1 LQDLDGRPR
10 ELSLP
15 IYNCSPDIQ
24 FKDEFV
30 QFMKRR
36 SQDLAEANPVRV
48 VIEAMASVPNL
59 MTLKNV
65 SLQKLSSDAIDI
77 GREQDIPDYVFT
89 PKKVADIVR
98 GLRLEISRRDSGRVV
113 LINPVIMKEQFEH
126 FHIGDAGS
134 AGGDAI

>member
-1 LQDLDGRPR
+1 
-10 ELSLP
+10 
-15 IYNCSPDIQ
+15 
-24 FKDEFV
+24 
-30 QFMKRR
+30 MKRR